1 MTSSTLQERGNFYVN
16 LPSNVTGLTGNNT
29 PSHFVVPLPER
40 IKLRGKWEVGLAEI
54 FIPSYGFNIKPPLT
68 SSLVIYSKG
77 GRDPQGM
84 RENVRVR
91 IPEGRYKPRDYV
103 KTFNKLIEEVGIIKS
118 RLRYDEHANRIIFV
132 VAHGEVM
139 SVDNVKLRRMFGMRR
154 SIYAFMNDEPGKRSY
169 VMPKAC
175 NFNVNGTTM
184 FVYSNVA
191 ESSPVGDVF
200 APLLRTVHLEID
212 EKMETLHKMFSPIH
226 YYPVRTSDFSMIE
239 VQLTNV
245 YGDDMVF
252 YGGESALVLHFRKCS

>member
-1 MTSSTLQERGNFYVN
+1 MREKKKKTSSTLQERGNFYVN

-77 GRDPQGM
+77 GRDAQGM
-84 RENVRVR
+84 REHVRVR

-103 KTFNKLIEEVGIIKS
+103 KTFNKLIEEVGIVKF
-118 RLRYDEHANRIIFV
+118 RLRYDDHANRIIFV

-139 SVDNVKLRRMFGMRR
+139 SVDNVKLHRMFGMRR

-169 VMPKAC
+169 IMLKAC

-200 APLLRTVHLEID
+200 APLLCMVHLEID

-239 VQLTNV
+239 V
-245 YGDDMVF
+245 
-252 YGGESALVLHFRKCS
+252 